1 MELVEKIFNFYL
13 SFADIINTHL
23 YQFSII
29 FILISILWISLV
41 GIVTPV
47 LLISA
52 LSFGYFGILV
62 SLFSLVLGSIIN
74 FIMAS
79 KTKNIF
85 KKLEKREPIFSDNP
99 IWIYIIFRLMP
110 GIPYLIKNF
119 SVIFFKLNL
128 RSFFIAV
135 IISDTP
141 QILIFTFFFKKLADS
156 SNNFLI
162 NQDYKF
168 IFEQMYL
175 QILCLILFMCFIFFL
190 KKKRGDQ
197 IFKKK

>member
-13 SFADIINTHL
+13 SFADIINTHF
-23 YQFSII
+23 YQFSVI

-52 LSFGYFGILV
+52 LAFGYFGILV

-128 RSFFIAV
+128 RNFFIAV
-135 IISDTP
+135 LISDTP

-162 NQDYKF
+162 NQDYNH
-168 IFEQMYL
+168 IFELMYL
-175 QILCLILFMCFIFFL
+175 PLLILIIFIIFIFFL
-190 KKKRGDQ
+190 KKSR
-197 IFKKK
+197 